1 MFAAIF
7 TGPRAVE
14 AREVE
19 CLPPGRGEVLVEV
32 ARAGICGSDLHVY
45 LGRWQPPEKA
55 PGHELSGR
63 VAAIGAGVTGWRVG
77 DRVTSEA
84 FGHCG
89 RCRWCRRGLYNHCE
103 RMVWRTSGH
112 GAMSQFATLPASALC
127 AIDGLS
133 DEQGALVEP
142 LAVGIR
148 AASRLG
154 KLTGRAVAV
163 IGAGTIGLTSAL
175 AAAGL
180 GADVVLFARYA
191 HQADAAR
198 QVGIEH
204 VRLGRTGGCER
215 FELIVDSVAT
225 GESLTQA
232 IELIEPF
239 GRIVGVGA
247 MTAAAELD
255 LNPLLGKEA
264 ELTGSNT
271 YCETRG
277 KRDVQRAIDWLR
289 AGVVDPTP
297 MITHR
302 FGLQDVA
309 EAFRVAADKAT
320 GSVKVML
327 LPNG

>member
-1 MFAAIF
+1 MLAAIF

-19 CLPPGRGEVLVEV
+19 RLPPGRKEVLVEV

-45 LGRWQPPEKA
+45 LGRWQPPAKA
-55 PGHELSGR
+55 PGHELAGR
-63 VAAIGAGVTGWRVG
+63 VAAVGAGVTGWRVG
-77 DRVTSEA
+77 DRVTAEA

-89 RCRWCRRGLYNHCE
+89 RCRWCRRGLYNHCR
-103 RMVWRTSGH
+103 RMAWRTSGH
-112 GAMSQFATLPASALC
+112 GAMSQFATLPASALY

-154 KLTGRAVAV
+154 KLAGRTVAV
-163 IGAGTIGLTSAL
+163 IGAGTIGLTSAI

-180 GADVVLFARYA
+180 GADVVVFARYA
-191 HQADAAR
+191 HQAGAAR
-198 QVGIEH
+198 QVGIEQ
-204 VRLGRTGGCER
+204 VRRGRSGRRR
-215 FELIVDSVAT
+215 FELIVDSVTT
-225 GESLTQA
+225 GESLAQA
-232 IELIEPF
+232 IDMVEPF

-302 FGLQDVA
+302 FALPDVA
-309 EAFRVAADKAT
+309 EAFRVAADKST